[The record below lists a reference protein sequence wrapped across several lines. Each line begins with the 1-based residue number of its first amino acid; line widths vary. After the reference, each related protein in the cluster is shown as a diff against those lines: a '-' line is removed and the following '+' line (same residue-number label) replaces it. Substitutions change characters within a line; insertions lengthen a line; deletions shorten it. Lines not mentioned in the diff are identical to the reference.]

1 MTMIWLYMLFLS
13 SVNSQGEIKVKG
25 FAGGGII
32 IKCTFKNLQNN
43 KDKYFCKEDSKTTL
57 NKCPDERMSTGK
69 DNRLFEYYNTTSGTL
84 HVHIKNLSEEDAGQY
99 QCGAV
104 NGEHIP
110 VTLTVKKDD
119 CCVQPISKT
128 APLRSSVDIR
138 CIYPKESESNSK
150 HFCKLSPESM
160 CADLIASKTD
170 ETRGRFSIVH
180 DADQK
185 RFTVTIIDL
194 TRTDSGVYWCGVRT
208 GAMSGSMALITDV
221 NIQVRDEITGPEPP
235 PSKPPSTS
243 AATPG
248 SASGQPM
255 IAAVCGGVAVMVLTI
270 AVFMYFRCWR
280 AKASEPASSSSTDS
294 CRDTGN
300 KRAPQ
305 VDCVYEEIQDSSSP
319 EGSSPVAEGV
329 YTLAHAPAEPSDDPG
344 YATVSFNRNPNRH
357 AEATSTAMSRR
368 NEMASEYATVK

>member
-1 MTMIWLYMLFLS
+1 MKMMWIYMLFLS
-13 SVNSQGEIKVKG
+13 SVNSEGENVKG
-25 FAGGGII
+25 FAGGSII
-32 IKCTFKNLQNN
+32 IKCNFNKLQNN
-43 KDKYFCKEDSKTTL
+43 KDTYFCKMDAKTTV
-57 NKCPDERMSTGK
+57 NTCPYESMSTEK
-69 DNRLFEYYNTTSGTL
+69 DKRYFKYYNTTSGTL
-84 HVHIKNLSEEDAGQY
+84 QVHIKNLSEEDAGQY
-99 QCGAV
+99 RCGAV

-119 CCVQPISKT
+119 CCGQPISKT
-128 APLRSSVDIR
+128 APLKSIDISCR
-138 CIYPKESESNSK
+138 YPEESKNISK
-150 HFCKLSPESM
+150 HLCKLSSVSM

-180 DADQK
+180 NKVQK
-185 RFTVTIIDL
+185 LFTVTIRNL

-208 GAMSGSMALITDV
+208 GGMSGSMALITEV
-221 NIQVRDEITGPEPP
+221 NLQVKHEITGPEPP

-294 CRDTGN
+294 CRETGN

-329 YTLAHAPAEPSDDPG
+329 YALAHAPAEPSDDPG
-344 YATVSFNRNPNRH
+344 YATVSFNRNPDCH

-368 NEMASEYATVK
+368 NEMASEYATVM